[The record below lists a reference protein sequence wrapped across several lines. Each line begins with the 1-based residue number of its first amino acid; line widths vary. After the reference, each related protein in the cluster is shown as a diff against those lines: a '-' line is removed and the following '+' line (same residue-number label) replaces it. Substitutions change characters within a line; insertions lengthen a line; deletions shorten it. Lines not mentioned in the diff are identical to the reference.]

1 MTEVDIVIPV
11 IGLVALA
18 GQFEIGF
25 DQSIPLLNQ
34 VDEQLNKQGF
44 QVVNSNVVMSDS
56 KTVKKIVDALKP
68 YEFDVLCVCVAT
80 WSEDHHLLDL
90 LAFYDKPVI
99 LWAFPAVDTGSLC
112 GVQQICCVLTELRKA
127 YFYIYGT
134 PDDPKALK
142 EIGEISRA
150 VALINKLKH
159 VKIATIGG
167 RVKGMTEVAVDEF
180 EVKDKT
186 GVRVVNLDEEE
197 LIQEYQK
204 ADTEEAAR
212 LWGSLKGKVGTITSN
227 EEAGIDA
234 IRYYFAMKSLIRE
247 NDLEGLCIKCYPRY
261 MGKICLGYSLL
272 SEEGY
277 VCGCEGDLN
286 STVAMKML
294 YELSGRP
301 VHNTDL
307 LYPDLDLNTILFSHC
322 GSGGFSIADR
332 SDNINI
338 NINLAPVRLADSG
351 VCALFPAMPGKITL
365 VNLVGRK
372 GTYRLSVIV
381 GDAIKC
387 GMEFPGN
394 PLKME
399 FNRDVL
405 EINKQIAEEG
415 IGHHWM
421 GGYGDYSKELE
432 IFCKLNQI
440 RFIRL

>member
-1 MTEVDIVIPV
+1 MIPV

-18 GQFEIGF
+18 GQLEVGF
-25 DQSIPLLNQ
+25 DKSIPILNN
-34 VDEQLNKQGF
+34 VENQLTERGLSVIK
-44 QVVNSNVVMSDS
+44 SETVMFDAR
-56 KTVKKIVDALKP
+56 TVKNTVEYLKNKD
-68 YEFDVLCVCVAT
+68 FDVLCVCVAT

-90 LAFYDKPVI
+90 LDYYDKPVI

-112 GVQQICCVLTELRKA
+112 GVQQICCVLKELGKT
-127 YFYIYGT
+127 YFYVYGT
-134 PDDPKALK
+134 PDDGKVIK
-142 EIGEISRA
+142 EIEEISNA
-150 VALINKLKH
+150 VALKNRMKH

-167 RVKGMTEVAVDEF
+167 RIKGMTEIAVDEL

-186 GVRVVNLDEEE
+186 GVRVVNLDEDE
-197 LIQEYQK
+197 LIAEFAKTDPENARKFWNGLKEK
-204 ADTEEAAR
+204 AGR
-212 LWGSLKGKVGTITSN
+212 ITSN
-227 EEAGIDA
+227 EAAGIEA
-234 IRYYFAMKSLIRE
+234 VRYYFAMKNLLKD
-247 NDLEGLCIKCYPRY
+247 NDLAGLCIKCYPRF

-286 STVAMKML
+286 STVAMKIL
-294 YELSGRP
+294 FELSGRP

-307 LYPDLDLNTILFSHC
+307 LFPDIGLNTILFSHC
-322 GSGGFSIADR
+322 GSGGFSIAD
-332 SDNINI
+332 SKDNID
-338 NINLAPVRLADSG
+338 LAPVRLADDG

-372 GTYRLSVIV
+372 GTYRLSVLT
-381 GDAIKC
+381 GDAIEC

-394 PLKME
+394 PLKIE
-399 FNRDVL
+399 FGRNVL
-405 EINKQIAEEG
+405 EINKEIAQEG

-421 GGYGDYSKELE
+421 GGYGDYSNELE